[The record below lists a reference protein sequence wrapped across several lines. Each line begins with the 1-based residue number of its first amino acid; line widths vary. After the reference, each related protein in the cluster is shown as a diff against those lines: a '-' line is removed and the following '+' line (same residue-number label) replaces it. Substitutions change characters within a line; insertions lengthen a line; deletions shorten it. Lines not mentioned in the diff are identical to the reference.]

1 MSQII
6 QKVDGIN
13 FLKAFAVYED
23 KQGREDNVSTIKASI
38 DSFLKQDFSTFVLSK
53 NEHGQFVFGVC
64 E

>member
-13 FLKAFAVYED
+13 FLKAFAVYEE
-23 KQGREDNVSTIKASI
+23 KQGREDNVATIKTSI
-38 DSFLKQDFSTFVLSK
+38 DSFLKQDFTTFVLSK
-53 NEHGQFVFGVC
+53 NEHVQFVFGIC

>member
-13 FLKAFAVYED
+13 FLKAFAVYEE
-23 KQGREDNVSTIKASI
+23 KQGREDNVATIKASI
-38 DSFLKQDFSTFVLSK
+38 DSFLKQDFTTFVLSK

>member
-23 KQGREDNVSTIKASI
+23 KQGREDNVATIKASI
-38 DSFLKQDFSTFVLSK
+38 DSFLKQDFITFVLSK
-53 NEHGQFVFGVC
+53 NEHGQFVLGVNK
-64 E
+64 